1 MTLDQIN
8 IETYDLQL
16 LAVRL
21 QIVAIIIL
29 AALAVMIL
37 WIALQASR
45 QSKAIA
51 NTFRVF
57 EDWSMMITKERR
69 EAMKGS
75 IDIADPMQWF
85 SQLSG
90 VEVIKVI
97 RKFDNPMAL
106 DLGTADNARL
116 VVSPLKPSDLKSAL
130 GSSRRSSVFGLFKK
144 DKRLEVT
151 PLLGHWEF
159 RVKSF
164 DRTANNAG
172 EFFDLEAAEIG
183 NRLGVNWG
191 ETNRLWFYVV
201 PGK

>member
-1 MTLDQIN
+1 DQIN

-130 GSSRRSSVFGLFKK
+130 GSSRRSSVLGLFKK

-151 PLLGHWEF
+151 PLLGNWEF

>member
-1 MTLDQIN
+1 MTLEQIN
-8 IETYDLQL
+8 FETYDLQL

-21 QIVAIIIL
+21 QIVAIIVL
-29 AALAVMIL
+29 VALTLMLL
-37 WIALQASR
+37 WIALQANR

-51 NTFRVF
+51 NVFGVF

-69 EAMKGS
+69 EAKKS
-75 IDIADPMQWF
+75 DILITDPMKWI
-85 SQLSG
+85 SNLAG
-90 VEVIKVI
+90 VEVVNAI

-106 DLGTADNARL
+106 DLSTADSQRL

-130 GSSRRSSVFGLFKK
+130 GSHRRFKVGQLFKR
-144 DKRLEVT
+144 DKRMLVE
-151 PLLGHWEF
+151 PLLGKWEF
-159 RVKSF
+159 RVKTF

-183 NRLGVNWG
+183 KRLNVNWG
-191 ETNRLWFYVV
+191 EVNRLWFYIV

>member
-130 GSSRRSSVFGLFKK
+130 GSSRRSSVLGLFKK

-151 PLLGHWEF
+151 PLLGNWEF

>member
-130 GSSRRSSVFGLFKK
+130 GSSRRSSVFGLFTK

>member
-21 QIVAIIIL
+21 QIVAILIL

-69 EAMKGS
+69 ETMKGS

-85 SQLSG
+85 STLSG
-90 VEVIKVI
+90 IEVVKVI

-151 PLLGHWEF
+151 PLLGHWEL

-172 EFFDLEAAEIG
+172 EFFDLEAAEVG